1 MNMSQDRSSVRLP
14 EKLSRLFRE
23 VKEDRGRIEDAR
35 LAATGTFG
43 VRDRRNFA
51 IGIDG
56 AEGGRV
62 LLAFARVDG
71 YDFVGQARLF
81 EEKGDLGG
89 IGRWVEVETDHR
101 FGLAGWR
108 DCRLG
113 PGGEEHPE
121 NDDRDR

>member
-1 MNMSQDRSSVRLP
+1 M
-14 EKLSRLFRE
+14 
-23 VKEDRGRIEDAR
+23 
-35 LAATGTFG
+35 
-43 VRDRRNFA
+43 
-51 IGIDG
+51 
-56 AEGGRV
+56 

-89 IGRWVEVETDHR
+89 IGRRVEVETDHR

-108 DCRLG
+108 DCGLG